1 MKNEQ
6 KTEFK
11 KKPLY
16 IFVGLKG
23 GLGKSKIAKHLF
35 SIVVYNQ
42 VKTDVKDKLKFN
54 VVEIDD
60 SATVDIWSSDRVI
73 CQSFDVADYKDAINQ
88 VQKTLT
94 DSNVVE
100 IIDIGSGGVKINQLL
115 MHIQKMRLEDLF
127 DIHFFVPTNR
137 DALIFDS
144 CKTSLDL
151 IYQIFGKKS
160 TLIYNR
166 VIQNLEDEFQVY
178 FGNQKWNI
186 KSRFPEIAAFV
197 KDEWVIPEDRLSLV
211 ENAINETRKSAID
224 FYINANNCV
233 DNFMQNRVNA
243 LGDPK
248 QLNKVNTMYDI
259 AYDYLQFFKSIKFE
273 VKR

>member
-1 MKNEQ
+1 MNKKQNL
-6 KTEFK
+6 K

-42 VKTDVKDKLKFN
+42 VKSEIKDKLKFN

-73 CQSFDVADYKDAINQ
+73 CKSFDVADYKDAINQ
-88 VQKTLT
+88 VQKTWT
-94 DSNVVE
+94 DSNTVE
-100 IIDIGSGGVKINQLL
+100 VIDIGSGGVKINQLL
-115 MHIQKMRLEDLF
+115 LHISKMRLEDIF

-137 DALIFDS
+137 DSLIFDS
-144 CKTSLDL
+144 CKTTLSL
-151 IYQIFGKKS
+151 INQIFNKKS

-186 KSRFPEIAAFV
+186 KSRFQEITEYV
-197 KDEWVIPEDRLSLV
+197 KDEWIIPEDRLNLI
-211 ENAINETRKSAID
+211 ENAINETRKSALD

-233 DNFMQNRVNA
+233 VNFMQNRVNA
-243 LGDPK
+243 LDDPAK
-248 QLNKVNTMYDI
+248 LNKVNTMYDI

>member
-42 VKTDVKDKLKFN
+42 VKTDIKDKLKFN

-88 VQKTLT
+88 VQKTWT
-94 DSNVVE
+94 DLNVVE

-115 MHIQKMRLEDLF
+115 MHIHKMRLEDIF

-137 DALIFDS
+137 DSLIFDS
-144 CKTSLDL
+144 CKTSLNL

-186 KSRFPEIAAFV
+186 KSRFEEITGFV
-197 KDEWVIPEDRLSLV
+197 EAEWVIPEDRLSLV
-211 ENAINETRKSAID
+211 ENAINETRKSALD

-233 DNFMQNRVNA
+233 NNFMQNRVNA
-243 LGDPK
+243 LGNLG
-248 QLNKVNTMYDI
+248 QLNRVNTMYDI
-259 AYDYLQFFKSIKFE
+259 SYDYLEFFKSIKFE

>member
-42 VKTDVKDKLKFN
+42 VKSEIKDKLKFN

-73 CQSFDVADYKDAINQ
+73 CKSFDVADYKDAINQ
-88 VQKTLT
+88 VQKTWT
-94 DSNVVE
+94 DSNTVE

-115 MHIQKMRLEDLF
+115 LHISKMRLEDIF
-127 DIHFFVPTNR
+127 DVHFFVPTNR
-137 DALIFDS
+137 DSLIFDS
-144 CKTSLDL
+144 CKTTLSL
-151 IYQIFGKKS
+151 INQIFNKKS

-186 KSRFPEIAAFV
+186 KSRFEEITGFV
-197 KDEWVIPEDRLSLV
+197 EAEWVIPEDRLSLV
-211 ENAINETRKSAID
+211 ENAINETRKSALD

-233 DNFMQNRVNA
+233 VNFMQNRINA
-243 LGDPK
+243 LEDENK
-248 QLNKVNTMYDI
+248 LNKVNTMYDI
-259 AYDYLQFFKSIKFE
+259 AYDYLEFFKQIKFE

>member
-42 VKTDVKDKLKFN
+42 VKAEIKDKLKFN

-73 CQSFDVADYKDAINQ
+73 CKSFDVSDYKEAINQ
-88 VQKTLT
+88 IQKTWN
-94 DSNVVE
+94 DSNTVE

-115 MHIQKMRLEDLF
+115 LHISKMRLDDIF

-144 CKTSLDL
+144 CKTSLYL
-151 IYQIFGKKS
+151 IFQIFGKKS

-186 KSRFPEIAAFV
+186 KSRFPEIIESVEA
-197 KDEWVIPEDRLSLV
+197 EWVIPEDRLSLI
-211 ENAINETRKSAID
+211 ENAINETRKSALD

-243 LGDPK
+243 LRDPAE
-248 QLNKVNTMYDI
+248 LNKINTMYDI
-259 AYDYLQFFKSIKFE
+259 AYDYLEFFKQIKFE